1 MKVKLTIC
9 DDDGNILPNSPS
21 IVHSLDIGG
30 QTLDEIEQAV
40 EEFRHQALPELE
52 ADLLKTAQEQ
62 QTQELKKQDISL

>member
-9 DDDGNILPNSPS
+9 DDDGNVLPNAPS
-21 IVHSLDIGG
+21 IVHSLEMGG

-52 ADLLKTAQEQ
+52 VGLLKTAQDKL
-62 QTQELKKQDISL
+62 TQELKKQDLSP